1 MPSPGSKP
9 GSKAKSTVINKVISV
24 DGVFRKP
31 EPRGR
36 SSSGDEDKRNLDN
49 KIDDLMKEDKP
60 RDWGHMESTGDKNKD
75 HEKLRER
82 WNEYI
87 DENPNNWGSKQQQP
101 CVSAVW
107 DRKSGRVYYDHN
119 VHKRDKWNMNPD
131 DLDPILRERYKKSLD
146 KDGPFWK
153 MQDNQDWHGAP
164 GTHSETRATNQALKD
179 ARNDPGREPFM
190 EDFMLHNGNHKS
202 KKDMRCC
209 GNCTQMCD
217 GVHGAKA
224 GWESNGQGGYQVDNN
239 WNGDFSA

>member
-1 MPSPGSKP
+1 MPKPKDGSKSGVSTVVNKVLSYPGS
-9 GSKAKSTVINKVISV
+9 
-24 DGVFRKP
+24 FRKP
-31 EPRGR
+31 EPRGPSR
-36 SSSGDEDKRNLDN
+36 SSDPDVQNLEN
-49 KIDDLMKEDKP
+49 KLDDIGREPKP
-60 RDWGHMESTGDKNKD
+60 RRWDYMEPTGDKNKD

-87 DENPNNWGSKQQQP
+87 DENPERWSNAKRMP

-146 KDGPFWK
+146 RNGPFWQ
-153 MQDNQDWHGAP
+153 MQENQDWHGAP
-164 GTHSETRATNQALKD
+164 GTHSETRATNQAIKD

-190 EDFMLHNGNHKS
+190 EDFMLHNGNPKT
-202 KKDMRCC
+202 KNDMRCC

-217 GVHGAKA
+217 GVHGSKA
-224 GWESNGQGGYQVDNN
+224 GWEAGGPGGHQVDNN
-239 WNGDFSA
+239 WSSDFSV